1 MSTDAAVK
9 IQDSS
14 RLESLLTKVFEK
26 KVNLITSNRN
36 TFF

>member
-14 RLESLLTKVFEK
+14 RLGSLLTKVFQK
-26 KVNLITSNRN
+26 NVNLVACNRN
-36 TFF
+36 AFF